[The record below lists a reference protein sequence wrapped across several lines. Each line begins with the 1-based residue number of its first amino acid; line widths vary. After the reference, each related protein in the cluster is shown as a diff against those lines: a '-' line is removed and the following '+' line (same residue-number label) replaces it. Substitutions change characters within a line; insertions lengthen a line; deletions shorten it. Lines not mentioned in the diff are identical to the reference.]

1 MGGESRYVC
10 RKNNNNKVIAFFLCW
25 QPPPDSGVHPSVR
38 DEEAEESDRDISRV
52 YCRAPRSR
60 TKRGRPLEMQAAA
73 VDASGCCVSV
83 TRSGDCTL
91 KDIYTSA
98 HLAANGQFL
107 LVASSVG
114 WCRRSRSPPFDQIR
128 LLFFPGQVETF
139 CGRQSRDSD
148 THRRVCVCGSV
159 IPFNSRPAP
168 HVR

>member
-83 TRSGDCTL
+83 TRSGDYTL
-91 KDIYTSA
+91 KDIYTWPIWRLMVNFCWLP
-98 HLAANGQFL
+98 HL
-107 LVASSVG
+107 SVG
-114 WCRRSRSPPFDQIR
+114 VAAHAAPRLIR
-128 LLFFPGQVETF
+128 FGSCFSLAKLKHFVAVRAGIPTRTV
-139 CGRQSRDSD
+139 
-148 THRRVCVCGSV
+148 VC
-159 IPFNSRPAP
+159 AAL
-168 HVR
+168 